1 MVTENGWSNS
11 RTAMSWIDS
20 LRYADWNLAG
30 GICLCAYV
38 LGCFTSG
45 YYLVRWFAGK
55 DIREIGSGSVGARNV
70 SRVLGKTGFFFT
82 VLFDISKGAFV
93 VWAARHFTSDP
104 RLIILAMIAVV
115 AGHIWPVQL
124 RFHGGKGMATSLGSL
139 WVFDWRLALTFTIL
153 FVCVGVLLR
162 RTVLPS
168 LFALG
173 CVPFVAMWLDH
184 AQAKLILLSIWAGL
198 VLIAHRK
205 NMMEEFSQLVPR
217 HDDRTEADQPPL

>member
-1 MVTENGWSNS
+1 
-11 RTAMSWIDS
+11 MSWIES
-20 LRYADWNLAG
+20 LNSANWNLAS

-45 YYLVRWFAGK
+45 YYLVRWLTNQ

-82 VLFDISKGAFV
+82 VLFDFGKGAFT
-93 VWAARHFTSDP
+93 VWAAEHFTNDG
-104 RLIILAMIAVV
+104 RLVVLAMIAVV

-139 WVFDWRLALTFTIL
+139 VVFDPQLAVTFVVL
-153 FVCVGVLLR
+153 FLVLGLLLR

-168 LFALG
+168 LCALA
-173 CVPFVAMWLDH
+173 CIPFVAMWLEH
-184 AQAKLILLSIWAGL
+184 NQAKMILLTLWAGL
-198 VLIAHRK
+198 VMIAHVK
-205 NMMEEFSQLVPR
+205 NLMEELSHLVPR
-217 HDDRTEADQPPL
+217 QDDQPEPDQPHL